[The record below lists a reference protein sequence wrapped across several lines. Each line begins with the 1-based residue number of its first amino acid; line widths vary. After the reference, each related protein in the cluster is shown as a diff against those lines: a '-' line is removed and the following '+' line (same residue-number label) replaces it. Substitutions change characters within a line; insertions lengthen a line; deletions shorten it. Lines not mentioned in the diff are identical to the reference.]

1 MPESK
6 HRKTRRRGGDKAAAE
21 TSPLRSASEFGV
33 GDLGEEES
41 LPTWYKSTM
50 FGLMI
55 VGLLWLITWYVTSG
69 QLPIGAIGGWNIFV
83 GFGVIMIGFFMT
95 MKWK

>member
-6 HRKTRRRGGDKAAAE
+6 HRKNRRRGNAESAE
-21 TSPLRSASEFGV
+21 TSPLRSAQEFGV

-41 LPTWYKSTM
+41 LPVWYRATM

-55 VGLLWLITWYVTSG
+55 IGLLWLITWYVTSG
-69 QLPIGAIGGWNIFV
+69 QLPISAAGGGNIAI
-83 GFGVIMIGFFMT
+83 GFGVIMVGFIMT
-95 MKWK
+95 MRWK